1 VSSIAPGAVGR
12 VFISYRR
19 SDAAYPASWLF
30 DLLVDRYGQ
39 DRVFKDVDSIA
50 PGENFAEVIATAVQS
65 CTVLLAVIGRQW
77 LTAAAEDGRRRL
89 DDRGDFV
96 RMEIELALRRNVRV
110 IPVLVDEARLPRA
123 GELPPGLGEL
133 SRRQAIEL
141 GPNRFRADSRRL
153 LTALDDA
160 LAAPVPPPP
169 PPDPAAHSA
178 RHDDVAQRQAR
189 IQADLNEAQKIYTE
203 MSEDR
208 YRWIGTM
215 QRTWQD
221 DEPEAARKLGLER
234 FKVSPDQLFGGG
246 HEAPGEEPQST

>member
-39 DRVFKDVDSIA
+39 DRVFKDVDSIS

-65 CTVLLAVIGRQW
+65 CSVLLAVIGRQW

-96 RMEIELALRRNVRV
+96 RMEIEMALRRNVRV

-123 GELPPGLGEL
+123 GELPPSLGEL

-153 LTALDDA
+153 LNALDDA
-160 LAAPVPPPP
+160 LAAPVPPA
-169 PPDPAAHSA
+169 PPDLAADSA
-178 RHDDVAQRQAR
+178 RHDDVAQQQAR
-189 IQADLNEAQKIYTE
+189 MQADLNEAQEIYTE
-203 MSEDR
+203 MAQDR
-208 YRWIGTM
+208 YRWISTM
-215 QRTWQD
+215 QRMWQD
-221 DEPEAARKLGLER
+221 DKSEAARKLGLER
-234 FKVSPDQLFGGG
+234 FKVSPDQLFGGD
-246 HEAPGEEPQST
+246 HEASGEEPQPT